1 MKAYIFILLSFFAIL
16 SMSCGGGKSKT
27 FTLNNIEFVYEGPLY
42 EGSNP
47 AQVVIAVDLKSIFQ
61 DEFKDGMSV
70 DQATLKKAEITP
82 GDSTG
87 FEGISALVLSL
98 AGDNEELK
106 MQELAVINPI
116 QSKAQTAT
124 LSPSAEAEATGFF
137 NEKQFY
143 LVLDAT
149 LAKDLETNLKLIGN
163 FEFELTY

>member
-1 MKAYIFILLSFFAIL
+1 MKLNTIVAICLIAFLSF
-16 SMSCGGGKSKT
+16 SCGGGKTKT
-27 FTLNNIEFVYEGPLY
+27 FTLNNLEFTYEGPLY

-47 AQVVIAVDLKSIFQ
+47 AQVVVAVDLKSIFQ
-61 DEFKDGMSV
+61 DEFKEGISV
-70 DQATLKKAEITP
+70 DHATLKKAEISP

-98 AGDNEELK
+98 AGDNEDLK

-116 QSKAQTAT
+116 QAKAQSAV
-124 LSPSAEAEATGFF
+124 LSPSAEADATGFF

-149 LAKDLETNLKLIGN
+149 LAKDLESSIKLKGN